1 MAEQALTYSASQA
14 TASASLSPEL
24 EDHLRML
31 VQYFEES
38 EDMTQDSRLVAE
50 NCRNYYDGYQYTPA
64 EIAALKK
71 RGQAPVYDNHIRRK
85 IDSLCGL
92 ERRTRTD
99 PKAFPRNPQDER
111 TAEAATD
118 ALRYIADQN
127 RFNAVRSEVFN
138 DILVEGTGAAEV
150 VVEEKPGGD
159 LMVVAK
165 RIPWDRYFYDPHSRM
180 LNFEDKLYDGI
191 VIWLDATQAKR
202 DYPGREDYIDTTMV
216 IGVQGETYDDRPKY
230 TWCDSKRKR
239 VRVVQI
245 NYYHEGDWW
254 VATFTKGGF
263 LVDPVVS
270 PYQDKWGNSACP
282 IIARSGYVDREN
294 DRYGHCKDL
303 IPLQDEIN
311 KRRSKA
317 LHLMSQRQ
325 TFGNKRAISDVKA
338 AKTEMAK
345 PDGHV
350 QINDAAEFGKDFG
363 VIPTGDMAQ
372 GQVLMLDQALA
383 SMNATGANSAL
394 QGKDERAQ
402 SGVALQTKI
411 QAGATELEPQTDG
424 LREWTHQVYE
434 AMWMRVRQF
443 WTGEKWVRVTDDD
456 RNMKWVG
463 LNKPVT
469 LQDKISQ
476 LQPQEQQALIQQL
489 QLQPGDPRLQQV
501 IEIENGVSGLDVDI
515 IVDDG
520 PDVATLHGEQFQL
533 LAELAGTPQGQQ
545 EIPFT
550 AIIKASSLRNK
561 DTILDEIEKRREQMQ
576 QSQQQAMEEAKQLGR
591 AEAEADI
598 AKKQAEAQKTTAQ
611 TRQIEV
617 DTQISGIQA
626 LTPQQPIY
634 Q

>member
-1 MAEQALTYSASQA
+1 MAEQSALQSASQTPA
-14 TASASLSPEL
+14 DASPSADHD
-24 EDHLRML
+24 DHLSML

-38 EDMTQDSRLVAE
+38 EDMTQQSRQVAE
-50 NCRNYYDGYQYTPA
+50 QCRDYFNGYHYTPA
-64 EIAALKK
+64 ELAEYRK
-71 RGQAPVYDNHIRRK
+71 RRQAPVYDNHIRRK
-85 IDSLCGL
+85 IESLCGL

-99 PKAFPRNPQDER
+99 PKAYPRNPQDEQ
-111 TAEAATD
+111 TAQAATD
-118 ALRYIADQN
+118 SLRYVADQN
-127 RFNAVRSEVFN
+127 RFNAIRSDVFG

-165 RIPWDRYFYDPHSRM
+165 RIPWDRFFYDPHSRS
-180 LNFEDKLYDGI
+180 LDFEDALYKGV
-191 VIWLDATQAKR
+191 VIWLDAAQAKR
-202 DYPGREDYIDTTMV
+202 DYPGREDSIDTTM

-245 NYYHEGDWW
+245 HYSHDGEWW

-270 PYQDKWGNSACP
+270 PYQDKWGRSESS
-282 IIARSGYVDREN
+282 ILARSGYIDREN
-294 DRYGHCKDL
+294 NRYGHCKDL

-325 TFGNKRAISDVKA
+325 TYGNKRAISDVKA
-338 AKTEMAK
+338 AKAEMAK

-350 QINDAAEFGKDFG
+350 SVNDAAEFGKDFG

-372 GQVLMLDQALA
+372 GQVLMLDQALS
-383 SMNATGANSAL
+383 SMNATGANASL

-443 WTGEKWVRVTDDD
+443 WTGEKWVRVTDDE
-456 RNMKWVG
+456 RNLKWVG

-469 LQDKISQ
+469 LQDKIAQ
-476 LQPQEQQALIQQL
+476 LQPQEQEAMIQQL
-489 QLQPGDPRLQQV
+489 GLQPGDPRLQQV
-501 IEIENGVSGLDVDI
+501 IELENGVSGLDVDI
-515 IVDDG
+515 IVDEA
-520 PDVATLHGEQFQL
+520 PDVATLQGEQFQIIAD
-533 LAELAGTPQGQQ
+533 LASTPQGQQ

-550 AIIKASSLRNK
+550 ALVKASSLRNK
-561 DTILDEIEKRREQMQ
+561 DAFIEEMEKRREQNQ
-576 QSQQQAMEEAKQLGR
+576 QAQAQAMEEAKQMGR
-591 AEAEADI
+591 AEAEADM
-598 AKKQAEAQKTTAQ
+598 AKKQAEAKKTEAQ
-611 TRQIEV
+611 TQQILV
-617 DTQISGIQA
+617 DTQISGIAAMQ
-626 LTPQQPIY
+626 PQQPIY